1 MFIVLSGYSLML
13 PVSQKN
19 LSSLSNNL
27 DFFKRRARR
36 ILPPYYAAIAVSIVI
51 GLAFPGANAMLNS
64 WHTYTIWPAK
74 HDFIP
79 SLLTHLFLVHNL
91 FWHYSSQIDGPLW
104 SVATE
109 WQIYFLFPLI
119 LLPIRARFGGVA
131 AAAVGF
137 AFGLFPIFGHLL
149 AAQPELVGAFAI
161 GILAADAS
169 VKNTFWRKHL
179 LWVTL
184 AAVAAT
190 ILGAVILRHQWAINI
205 AFGDIP
211 RSVLQGCLLI
221 YLSQARSSFA
231 AKFFTLKPFE
241 ILGEFSYS
249 LYLIHFPLLVAFA
262 MIVPHNHWYFAWM
275 CAAVV
280 PVLLLAYGFHYV
292 FERPFMRWKNP
303 A

>member
-1 MFIVLSGYSLML
+1 LAGQTRFYSVAADPFVFSAQSFLALFIA
-13 PVSQKN
+13 
-19 LSSLSNNL
+19 
-27 DFFKRRARR
+27 DRRTIVERR
-36 ILPPYYAAIAVSIVI
+36 HRVA
-51 GLAFPGANAMLNS
+51 
-64 WHTYTIWPAK
+64 
-74 HDFIP
+74 
-79 SLLTHLFLVHNL
+79 NL
-91 FWHYSSQIDGPLW
+91 FFVPSDTTPYK
-104 SVATE
+104 
-109 WQIYFLFPLI
+109 
-119 LLPIRARFGGVA
+119 
-131 AAAVGF
+131 AAVGF